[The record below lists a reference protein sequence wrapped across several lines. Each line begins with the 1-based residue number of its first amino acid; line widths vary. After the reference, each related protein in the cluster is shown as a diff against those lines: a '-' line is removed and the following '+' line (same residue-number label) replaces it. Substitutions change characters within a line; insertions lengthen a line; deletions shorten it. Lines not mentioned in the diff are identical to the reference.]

1 MNKIKLLQ
9 LAKLVAKFSE
19 IATDKGTLITDG
31 ELVEGVEVFIEVDG
45 ELNKADDGE
54 YKLENEDVVV
64 VADGKVSEIRK
75 AEPEE
80 KKSEE
85 EPATEELD
93 VKATAKDK
101 FNAIKI
107 QFEVSYQEIQ
117 QNIYSAL
124 ADANVYGYILE
135 NGNDYAIVSVFS
147 DEDER
152 EHLFRYE
159 ISIDENG
166 FVTLGDR
173 KEVRVEYVPVDE
185 PKEEEQPEA
194 KEEAKEETT
203 EEQFKEN
210 TPVFKQQEMNETSA
224 KVSLA
229 EVVRKMKNNR

>member
-1 MNKIKLLQ
+1 MNKLKLLQ

-19 IATDKGTLITDG
+19 VSTDKGVLISDG
-31 ELVEGVEVFIEVDG
+31 ELVEGVEVFVEVDG
-45 ELNKADDGE
+45 ELSPADDGE

-64 VADGKVSEIRK
+64 VADGKVAEIRK

-80 KKSEE
+80 EKSEE
-85 EPATEELD
+85 EPANEELE

-107 QFEVSYQEIQ
+107 QFEASYQEIEA
-117 QNIYSAL
+117 NIYSAL
-124 ADANVYGYILE
+124 ADAGVWGYLLE
-135 NGNDYAIVSVFS
+135 NGNDYAIVSVWS
-147 DEDER
+147 DEDEQ

-194 KEEAKEETT
+194 EEEAKEETT
-203 EEQFKEN
+203 EEQFEEN
-210 TPVFKQQEMNETSA
+210 TPVFKEQEMNETSA
-224 KVSLA
+224 TVSLA
-229 EVVRKMKNNR
+229 EVVRKMNKK

>member
-1 MNKIKLLQ
+1 MNKTKLLQ
-9 LAKLVAKFSE
+9 LARLVAKFSE
-19 IATDKGTLITDG
+19 VSTDKGTLITDG
-31 ELVEGVEVFIEVDG
+31 ELVEGVEVFIEVNG

-64 VADGKVSEIRK
+64 VADGIVAEIRK
-75 AEPEE
+75 AKPEE
-80 KKSEE
+80 EKSNE
-85 EPATEELD
+85 EPATEEID

-107 QFEVSYQEIQ
+107 QFEASYQEIQ

-124 ADANVYGYILE
+124 ADANVSGYIYE
-135 NGNDYAIVSVFS
+135 NSNDYAIVSVWS

-166 FVTLGDR
+166 FVTLGNR

-194 KEEAKEETT
+194 KEEAK